1 MMKATTS
8 SRAMKRSTAW
18 TFVIVAALIPVK
30 ASAQSGEYSAPRN
43 AVVNAAGARIIRIS
57 ASSGFL
63 YVNGRPGLTQVR
75 VTGTARASSQ
85 RVLSEIRL
93 LAERQGDMVVVKVVM
108 PDETSSFWDLF
119 RGDYARA
126 LDLTIDVPIGTPLD
140 VSDGSGELT
149 IKGTGP
155 VTLTDGSGD
164 LEVSGITGNV
174 RITDGSGNM
183 SISGVDGDV
192 NIDDGSGNI
201 DANNV
206 TGNFTIGDDGSGS
219 VDING
224 VGGSMHI
231 SEKGSGGVKVSRV
244 GGDFIVDS
252 KGSGSIDYDT
262 VKGTVNIPERR
273 RGRYRR

>member
-1 MMKATTS
+1 MKATMS
-8 SRAMKRSTAW
+8 SRAMKGSATW
-18 TFVIVAALIPVK
+18 TLLIIAAFIPVK
-30 ASAQSGEYSAPRN
+30 AHAQSGGYTAPRN
-43 AVVNAAGARIIRIS
+43 AVVNAAGARVINIEGG
-57 ASSGFL
+57 AGFL
-63 YVNGRPGLTQVR
+63 RVNGRPGLTQVR
-75 VTGTARASSQ
+75 VTGVARASSQ
-85 RVLSEIRL
+85 RVLSDIRL
-93 LAERQGDMVVVKVVM
+93 IAERQGDRVIVKVDM
-108 PDETSSFWDLF
+108 PDQINSFWDVF
-119 RGDYARA
+119 HGGYQRA

-140 VSDGSGELT
+140 ISDGSGELT

-155 VTLTDGSGD
+155 VTLTDGSGN

-192 NIDDGSGNI
+192 NVDDGSGNI

-206 TGNFTIGDDGSGS
+206 TGNFTIGDDGSGT
-219 VDING
+219 VDVSGI
-224 VGGSMHI
+224 GGTMHI
-231 SEKGSGGVKVSRV
+231 SEKGSGTVKVSRV